1 VRTTI
6 PCFSDRGAQKRIG
19 GQSVDVYTAN
29 QGADSWHVLYAWR
42 KNGSLYTLSQHVAA
56 PYSYEQ
62 VVSHLDRM
70 MRRLVLVPPTT

>member
-1 VRTTI
+1 MRKKI
-6 PCFSDRGAQKRIG
+6 PCFSDRQPSKRVG
-19 GQSVDVYTAN
+19 GVDVAVYTAN

-42 KNGSLYTLSQHVAA
+42 RNGSLYTLSQHVAP
-56 PYSYEQ
+56 PYTYEQ